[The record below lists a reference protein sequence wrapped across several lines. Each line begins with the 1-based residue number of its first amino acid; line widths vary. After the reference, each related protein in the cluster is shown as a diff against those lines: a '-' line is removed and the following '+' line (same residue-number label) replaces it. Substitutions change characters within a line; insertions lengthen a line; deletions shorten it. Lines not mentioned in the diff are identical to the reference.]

1 MSKTISC
8 PFCQSQITI
17 DENAAAVVCMVCGK
31 GFSLGVTAQP
41 GNMQPTMQQQFTP
54 QMQFQQQPQ
63 QQFAP
68 QMQFQQP
75 PMMPANGYMSF
86 IPKHRPGSGLF
97 ITTVIFN
104 SVAILAGFVFTW
116 ALLVCCIHEGRYKTD
131 EVFIAT
137 SVFTSPFIITAF
149 ILNLISIA
157 KYWSLLPQHFSRGF
171 SPGAAV
177 AFMLIPLFNLY
188 WVWALHLRLGD
199 GLSQIANRQ
208 TPAKGCGTAAAILIF
223 LGIISPFTLPL
234 QFIGYLIGICGYHS
248 AAKVIEP

>member
-1 MSKTISC
+1 M
-8 PFCQSQITI
+8 
-17 DENAAAVVCMVCGK
+17 ACGK

-41 GNMQPTMQQQFTP
+41 GNMQP
-54 QMQFQQQPQ
+54 QMQYQQPPMQ

-68 QMQFQQP
+68 QMQYQQPMQQQFAPHMQYQQP
-75 PMMPANGYMSF
+75 PMMPVNGYNQASRRR
-86 IPKHRPGSGLF
+86 RPGNGLF
-97 ITTVIFN
+97 VTGIIFN
-104 SVAILAGFVFTW
+104 ALAFLAG
-116 ALLVCCIHEGRYKTD
+116 
-131 EVFIAT
+131 VFICVALCAYWVYGT
-137 SVFTSPFIITAF
+137 RSKEEVLLIACFFGNPFIITAF

-188 WVWALHLRLGD
+188 WVCALHLRLGD
-199 GLSQIANRQ
+199 GLSQIAKRQ

-234 QFIGYLIGICGYHS
+234 QIIGYLIGICGYHS